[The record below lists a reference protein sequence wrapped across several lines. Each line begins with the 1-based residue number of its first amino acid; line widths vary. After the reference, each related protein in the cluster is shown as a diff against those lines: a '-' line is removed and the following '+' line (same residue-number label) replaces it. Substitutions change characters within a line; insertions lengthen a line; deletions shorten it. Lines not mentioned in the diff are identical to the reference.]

1 MKWDGIYRKNL
12 KGKNLPFF
20 LNCFEFFEFF
30 WVQISYKAFFL
41 FLTGIEGLA
50 GFFILMGFSD
60 FIVRLSEFYNE
71 FAQFLNEFWEVEF
84 SGLILRLSRVIYGFW
99 VGL

>member
-1 MKWDGIYRKNL
+1 L
-12 KGKNLPFF
+12 SF
-20 LNCFEFFEFF
+20 LNFFEFKS
-30 WVQISYKAFFL
+30 VTKLFFL

-71 FAQFLNEFWEVEF
+71 IAQFLNEFWEVEF